1 MKKVIFTLLIQIL
14 VTISIAHAQ
23 GSVLNLRTNGSYL
36 FAVQVDNQFVSVPD
50 RNFTIQNLAPGNH
63 FVRIFKVRGGHSLKE
78 VYGSYLNIPFNSSVN
93 AVYERS
99 GRLRITNVFA
109 LSAPVYSYPDNHC
122 NNPYTTPVVC
132 QNVITPICDAE
143 FNQLM
148 GTLNNINFD
157 SSRLNIAKQIISDKY
172 LSTDQVIRIMNLF
185 TFDSSRLD
193 FAKYA
198 YGRTV
203 DRNRYFQTYNS
214 FTFNSSVD
222 ELSDYIARYS

>member
-14 VTISIAHAQ
+14 VTISVAHAQ
-23 GSVLNLRTNGSYL
+23 GSVLNLRTTGNYL
-36 FAVQVDNQFVSVPD
+36 FAVQIDNQYISAPD

-63 FVRIFKVRGGHSLKE
+63 FVTIFRARAGHNLRQVFSGY
-78 VYGSYLNIPFNSSVN
+78 VNIPFNSAVN

-99 GRLRITNVFA
+99 GRIRIVNVLA
-109 LSAPVYSYPDNHC
+109 LAPPVYTYPSQ
-122 NNPYTTPVVC
+122 VVY
-132 QNVITPICDAE
+132 QNVITPICNAD
-143 FNQLM
+143 FNQLLH
-148 GTLNNINFD
+148 TLNNINFD
-157 SSRLNIAKQIISDKY
+157 SSRLSVAKQIISNQH

-185 TFDSSRLD
+185 TFDSSKLE